1 MDIGSLV
8 EHLSVGLV
16 IQADAGTATRCLST
30 SGLANHSKC
39 LTLVNFEGDIIHGL

>member
-8 EHLSVGLV
+8 EHLSV
-16 IQADAGTATRCLST
+16 IQADAGTAARRLST